1 MRSIFETVLAI
12 FFMMMRNWI
21 AYLVYAVSLTAY
33 FLVPSVQVILS
44 SFIMENPCLALL
56 SVLVAIVITTVAVRL
71 FFDTG
76 GDIEDAYA
84 SGRPVGLI
92 LNGGIV
98 VFNVSLVYIVLA
110 IIMFVRHVSIVVH

>member
-33 FLVPSVQVILS
+33 FLVPSVQVIFS
-44 SFIMENPCLALL
+44 SFIMGNPRLAFL
-56 SVLVAIVITTVAVRL
+56 SVLATIVIAAVAIRL
-71 FFDTG
+71 FFAIG

-84 SGRPVGLI
+84 SGKPVGLI

-110 IIMFVRHVSIVVH
+110 ITMFVRHISIVVH